1 MGALDFERQD
11 LCHPGSIWGGRASE
25 QPCRYFPCPMPVT
38 AENSLGLR
46 LAAVAILVA
55 ANAFFVAAEFSLVAA
70 RRTRIEAMIRRG
82 DHRAQAALAVM
93 QNITRYISGTQ
104 LGITLTSLGLG
115 WIGEPA
121 LAEPLARAFA
131 GLPPAI
137 ATAAAHGA
145 AVTLAFILITF
156 MHVVLGELVP
166 KGLALLYPETLG
178 RWLARPLT
186 LFTVVTNPFIWL
198 LNSSATGLLRAFGA
212 RPMSE
217 RERVHSPEEILMLV
231 EQSRRTGHLGTQDA
245 RMIEGVF
252 EFSEKNARDV
262 MTPRTQ
268 MVALPLSLTL
278 SEAADRVGAAGRS
291 RYPVYRESLDD
302 IVGTVHAK
310 DILRALRSG
319 GDGQTLQ
326 SIMRPPLLV
335 PGTREV
341 EDVLADMKRQKVHL
355 AIVLDEY
362 GGTAGLVTMEDL
374 LEEIVGQ
381 IYDEY
386 DRPPEPGAR
395 ASTMG
400 PVPIISGAME
410 IADVNR
416 VYGLKIDDT
425 DYTTIGG
432 VVFGTLGR
440 LPKPGDRVELS
451 GATFEV
457 VEMEGR
463 RVGKVRVTRP
473 TAAAGPVNP

>member
-1 MGALDFERQD
+1 
-11 LCHPGSIWGGRASE
+11 
-25 QPCRYFPCPMPVT
+25 MPD
-38 AENSLGLR
+38 NLGLR
-46 LAAVAILVA
+46 LAAVVVLVA
-55 ANAFFVAAEFSLVAA
+55 ANALFVAAEFSLVAS

-82 DHRAQAALAVM
+82 DRRAVIALAVM
-93 QNITRYISGTQ
+93 SNITRYISGTQ

-121 LAEPLARAFA
+121 LAEPIARLFA
-131 GLPPAI
+131 GFPPVLAKV
-137 ATAAAHGA
+137 ATHGL
-145 AVTLAFILITF
+145 AVTLAFVFITF
-156 MHVVLGELVP
+156 LHVVLGELVP
-166 KGLALLYPETLG
+166 KALALLYPETLG
-178 RWLARPLT
+178 RWLARPLV
-186 LFTVVTNPFIWL
+186 LFTTITNPFIWL
-198 LNSSATGLLRAFGA
+198 LNSSATGLLRLLGT

-217 RERVHSPEEILMLV
+217 REHVHSPEEILMLV
-231 EQSRRTGHLGTQDA
+231 QQSKRKGQVGAQDA

-262 MTPRTQ
+262 MTPRTE
-268 MVALPLSLTL
+268 MVALPVTLSLTD
-278 SEAADRVGAAGRS
+278 AADRVASAGRS

-310 DILRALRSG
+310 DILRALRG
-319 GDGQTLQ
+319 EATRPLDTIL
-326 SIMRPPLLV
+326 RPPLFV

-386 DRPPEPGAR
+386 DRPEGGASS
-395 ASTMG
+395 ATVTA
-400 PVPIISGAME
+400 PVISGSTE
-410 IADVNR
+410 VADVNR
-416 VYGLKIDDT
+416 NYGLQLDDS

-432 VVFGTLGR
+432 VIFGKLGR
-440 LPKPGDRVELS
+440 LPRPGDRVDLP

-463 RVGKVRVTRP
+463 RVGNVRVTLSRP
-473 TAAAGPVNP
+473 A